1 MKNPPSAGAAADAHD
16 SLRRHRAFLPRL
28 TEQHG
33 ADRWLDA
40 PDQRVATLN
49 GEENG
54 TDLYG
59 FLELAWRG
67 RRVRVSAGD
76 ERVDS

>member
-16 SLRRHRAFLPRL
+16 SLHRHRALLPRL

-40 PDQRVATLN
+40 LDQRVATLN

-54 TDLYG
+54 THLCD
-59 FLELAWRG
+59 FLALAWRT
-67 RRVRVSAGD
+67 RRTR
-76 ERVDS
+76 

>member
-16 SLRRHRAFLPRL
+16 SHRRHRAFLPRL
-28 TEQHG
+28 TEQRS

-40 PDQRVATLN
+40 LDQRLVSLN

-54 TDLYG
+54 TG
-59 FLELAWRG
+59 PF
-67 RRVRVSAGD
+67 
-76 ERVDS
+76 